1 MATEQAAAGGPAF
14 IAEGSL
20 GTLQLFFACAVSR
33 MSLLSFPAKSLDQN
47 LSDFVLIFLEIMK
60 HVQSIHHNPISFV
73 DIPEPEERKTFK
85 IKKNEKA
92 PRKLC
97 FKSCPL

>member
-1 MATEQAAAGGPAF
+1 
-14 IAEGSL
+14 
-20 GTLQLFFACAVSR
+20 

-60 HVQSIHHNPISFV
+60 HVQSIDHNPISFV

-85 IKKNEKA
+85 IKKM
-92 PRKLC
+92 RKLQE
-97 FKSCPL
+97 SCVLRVVLHRPIDMMSLKALFSENFVSFTLWLCL